1 MDGVPGRVLPGRRTG
16 PVGAQTA
23 LARGE
28 LPCFDLSCFATGAE
42 GSPARESL
50 AGALDEALSRT
61 GFFLVTGHGIEPGV
75 RRAMFAAAAAFF
87 AEPLEVKRRLA
98 IGNSPAHRGYVGIGA
113 ESLDDTGRGDAKES
127 LDTGGEQGPDHPEV
141 VAGTPLFGP
150 NQWPRT
156 PGFRE
161 AWERYFAQAVEAAA
175 RVQRALAHALGL
187 TDDDILAPPGGET
200 MYHLRFIH
208 YPSQRAQ
215 PLAPGQLGSGVHT
228 DYGSVTLLADDGV
241 GGLQVMTR
249 EGTWLEV
256 GVPEDAL
263 VVNLGDLMAIWTND
277 RWVSNP
283 HRVVNP
289 EDTDRYSI
297 PLFVTP
303 PFNAVISCIGT
314 CLGPGEGPRYRPQ
327 KAGDYLLSRLDSTH
341 TYRNPLL
348 RGN

>member
-87 AEPLEVKRRLA
+87 SEPLEVKRRPA

-161 AWERYFAQAVEAAA
+161 PWERYFARAVEAAA
-175 RVQRALAHALGL
+175 PARR
-187 TDDDILAPPGGET
+187 
-200 MYHLRFIH
+200 
-208 YPSQRAQ
+208 
-215 PLAPGQLGSGVHT
+215 
-228 DYGSVTLLADDGV
+228 DGV

-263 VVNLGDLMAIWTND
+263 VDLGDPAVQRRHLL
-277 RWVSNP
+277 
-283 HRVVNP
+283 HRNLP
-289 EDTDRYSI
+289 R
-297 PLFVTP
+297 
-303 PFNAVISCIGT
+303 
-314 CLGPGEGPRYRPQ
+314 PG
-327 KAGDYLLSRLDSTH
+327 
-341 TYRNPLL
+341 
-348 RGN
+348 

>member
-23 LARGE
+23 LARVE

-61 GFFLVTGHGIEPGV
+61 GFFLVTGHGIEPRV
-75 RRAMFAAAAAFF
+75 RRAMFAAAEAFF
-87 AEPLEVKRRLA
+87 SEPLEVKRRPA
-98 IGNSPAHRGYVGIGA
+98 IGNSPAHRGYVRIGA

-161 AWERYFAQAVEAAA
+161 PWERYFAQAVEAAA
-175 RVQRALAHALGL
+175 PARRRRRRR
-187 TDDDILAPPGGET
+187 PPGD
-200 MYHLRFIH
+200 
-208 YPSQRAQ
+208 A
-215 PLAPGQLGSGVHT
+215 A
-228 DYGSVTLLADDGV
+228 
-241 GGLQVMTR
+241 GGN
-249 EGTWLEV
+249 GLEV

-263 VVNLGDLMAIWTND
+263 VVNLGDPAVQRRHLL
-277 RWVSNP
+277 
-283 HRVVNP
+283 HRNLP
-289 EDTDRYSI
+289 R
-297 PLFVTP
+297 
-303 PFNAVISCIGT
+303 
-314 CLGPGEGPRYRPQ
+314 PG
-327 KAGDYLLSRLDSTH
+327 
-341 TYRNPLL
+341 
-348 RGN
+348 

>member
-50 AGALDEALSRT
+50 AGALDEGLSRT

-87 AEPLEVKRRLA
+87 SEPLEVKRRLA

-127 LDTGGEQGPDHPEV
+127 LDTGGEQGLDHPEV

-228 DYGSVTLLADDGV
+228 DY
-241 GGLQVMTR
+241 
-249 EGTWLEV
+249 
-256 GVPEDAL
+256 VPAP
-263 VVNLGDLMAIWTND
+263 G
-277 RWVSNP
+277 RQSRG
-283 HRVVNP
+283 HR
-289 EDTDRYSI
+289 
-297 PLFVTP
+297 PLFHPTVRHP
-303 PFNAVISCIGT
+303 AVQRRH
-314 CLGPGEGPRYRPQ
+314 LLHRNLPRPG
-327 KAGDYLLSRLDSTH
+327 
-341 TYRNPLL
+341 
-348 RGN
+348 